1 MQIVLD
7 TYGINLSV
15 RNGCFLITSAKEKRM
30 VHPDRIT
37 SILVTMACR
46 ISSTAVLLAATS
58 EIALVICS
66 RTGKPEARLWSPR
79 FLNTSTLRRNQYG
92 FTRSDLGYQWMKETI
107 RLKLENQLSNIRYL
121 ADRKQALLQ
130 ESENVIREIE
140 HSITSLNTLNT
151 TDSECLKKIRYIEAS
166 VAKQY
171 WQLVGIKLPAPFS
184 FLLRIKQ
191 NPKDVFNPYINYL
204 YGMLR
209 NQVETAILSF
219 GLDPALGC
227 MHRDGYKLPSLVFD
241 LMEPYRPI
249 TDRLLIEAVLSTKLG
264 NAMETDE
271 LGNYRISR
279 PGRIKLINLFNEN
292 LHKTGVYNKTK
303 TSLLNLIMLD
313 TKQLVDQIKRYE
325 E

>member
-15 RNGCFLITSAKEKRM
+15 RNGCFLITSDKKKRM
-30 VHPDRIT
+30 VHPDRIN

-46 ISSTAVLLAATS
+46 ISSTAILLAATN
-58 EIALVICS
+58 EITLVICS

-79 FLNTSTLRRNQYG
+79 FLNTSMLRRKQYG
-92 FTRSDLGYQWMKETI
+92 FARSNLGYQWMNETI
-107 RLKLENQLSNIRYL
+107 SRKLINQLSNIRFL
-121 ADRKQALLQ
+121 TDRKQSLVQ
-130 ESENVIREIE
+130 ESEDVIREID
-140 HSITSLNTLNT
+140 HSIVCLNSLK
-151 TDSECLKKIRYIEAS
+151 TDDIDCIKKMRYFEAS

-171 WQLVGIKLPAPFS
+171 WQLVGKKLPAPFCFS
-184 FLLRIKQ
+184 LRTKQ
-191 NPKDVFNPYINYL
+191 NPTDVFNSYINYL

-249 TDRLLIEAVLSTKLG
+249 TDRLLIEAVLNEKLTD
-264 NAMETDE
+264 NMETDE
-271 LGNYRISR
+271 LGNRRISR
-279 PGRIKLINLFNEN
+279 PGRISLINLFNDK
-292 LHKTGVYNKTK
+292 LHKTGIYNKTK
-303 TSLLNLIMLD
+303 TSLLNLIMLE
-313 TKQLVDQIKRYE
+313 TKSLVDQIKCYE